1 MTSEELMYSA
11 KELLKEEVTTIAY
24 DTWIKN
30 IKIGKLTGDTIT
42 LIAESDIHKDF
53 ISEKYFDLISNTFKY
68 ITKKIYNI
76 EILSQKELD
85 SINAFEPDETDNE
98 DLSGSDT
105 YSISNLNPKYTFD
118 TFVVGQ
124 NNNIAQAT
132 ALAVSENPY
141 TKYNPLFI
149 YGGVG
154 LGKTHLMHAIGNEM
168 LKLNKNAKVL
178 YVTSERFL
186 NDLVYSIKQKSN
198 KTELFRKKYRDVDL
212 FLMDDV
218 QFLSG
223 KEAAQTELFH
233 TFNELHENKKQIV
246 FSADRPPKDI
256 PVLEERLKS
265 RFNWGLTVDVGL
277 PDYETRLAILQRKS
291 EEENFIIDNDILSFI
306 AEKNITN
313 IRDLEGI
320 LNNLI
325 AYSSLL
331 KSDIT
336 KEIAEKVVNDI
347 SMQNEKVITPDI
359 ILATVANYFSLDVDD
374 LKSSK
379 RSNAIAFPRQ
389 IGMYLCRTLLG
400 LPYATISKVF
410 NRKDHTTVM
419 YAENKIKD
427 EIKTVKETKLIVDS
441 LTNILNEDKA

>member
-1 MTSEELMYSA
+1 MTSEELLYTA
-11 KELLKEEVTTIAY
+11 KELLKEEITTIAY

-30 IKIGKLTGDTIT
+30 MKINKLTDDTII
-42 LIAESDIHKDF
+42 LVAESDIHKDF
-53 ISEKYFDLISNTFKY
+53 IYGSYLDLISNTFKY
-68 ITKKIYNI
+68 ITKKAYRI
-76 EILSQKELD
+76 EILSQNEIDAVEAFDNKDDGD
-85 SINAFEPDETDNE
+85 SN
-98 DLSGSDT
+98 SDS
-105 YSISNLNPKYTFD
+105 YNISNLNPKYTFD

-154 LGKTHLMHAIGNEM
+154 LGKTHLMHAIGNQTLEY
-168 LKLNKNAKVL
+168 NKDAKIL

-256 PVLEERLKS
+256 PILEERLKS

-291 EEENFIIDNDILSFI
+291 EEENFIIDNEILKFI

-336 KEIAEKVVNDI
+336 KEIAEKVVNEI
-347 SMQNEKVITPDI
+347 SMQNEKIITPDI
-359 ILATVANYFSLDVDD
+359 ILNTVSNYFNLSIED

-379 RSNAIAFPRQ
+379 RSNEIAFPRQ

-400 LPYATISKVF
+400 LPYATISKIF

-419 YAENKIKD
+419 YAENKIKE
-427 EIKTVKETKLIVDS
+427 EIKTTKETKLIVDS
-441 LTNILNEDKA
+441 LTKILNVDKA

>member
-1 MTSEELMYSA
+1 MTSEELLYTA
-11 KELLKEEVTTIAY
+11 KELLKEEITTIAY

-30 IKIGKLTGDTIT
+30 MKINKLTDDTIV

-53 ISEKYFDLISNTFKY
+53 ICGSYLDLISNTFKY
-68 ITKKIYNI
+68 ITKKAYRI
-76 EILSQKELD
+76 EILSQNEIDAAEAFDNKDEMESNSD
-85 SINAFEPDETDNE
+85 SYN
-98 DLSGSDT
+98 
-105 YSISNLNPKYTFD
+105 ISNLNPKYTFD

-154 LGKTHLMHAIGNEM
+154 LGKTHLMHAIGNQTLEY
-168 LKLNKNAKVL
+168 NKDAKIL

-256 PVLEERLKS
+256 PILEERLKS

-291 EEENFIIDNDILSFI
+291 EEENFIIDNEILKFI

-336 KEIAEKVVNDI
+336 KEIAEKVVNEI
-347 SMQNEKVITPDI
+347 SMQNEKIITPDI
-359 ILATVANYFSLDVDD
+359 ILNTVSNYFNLSIED

-379 RSNAIAFPRQ
+379 RSNEIAFPRQ

-400 LPYATISKVF
+400 LPYATISKIF

-419 YAENKIKD
+419 YAENKIKE
-427 EIKTVKETKLIVDS
+427 EIKTTKETKLIVDS
-441 LTNILNEDKA
+441 LTKILNDDKA

>member
-11 KELLKEEVTTIAY
+11 KELLKEEVTTIAF

-30 IKIGKLTGDTIT
+30 IKIHKLTEDSIT
-42 LIAESDIHKDF
+42 LIAESDVHKDF
-53 ISEKYFDLISNTFKY
+53 ISEKYFDLLLNTFKF
-68 ITKKIYNI
+68 ITKKSYNL
-76 EILSQKELD
+76 EIFSQKEID
-85 SINAFEPDETDNE
+85 SNLEFTDTE
-98 DLSGSDT
+98 DSSNNSDK
-105 YSISNLNPKYTFD
+105 YYISNLNPKYTFD

-132 ALAVSENPY
+132 ALAVAENPY

-168 LKLNKNAKVL
+168 IKLNKDAKIL
-178 YVTSERFL
+178 YVTSEKFL
-186 NDLVYSIKQKSN
+186 NDLVESIKQKSN
-198 KTELFRKKYRDVDL
+198 KTELFRKKYRNVDL

-256 PVLEERLKS
+256 PILEERLKS
-265 RFNWGLTVDVGL
+265 RFNWGLTVDIGF
-277 PDYETRLAILQRKS
+277 PDYETRLAILQRKV
-291 EEENFIIDNDILSFI
+291 EEENIIIENDILSLI
-306 AEKNITN
+306 AEKEITN

-320 LNNLI
+320 LNKII
-325 AYSSLL
+325 AISTLT
-331 KSDIT
+331 KTNIT
-336 KEIAEKVVNDI
+336 REIAEKAVNET
-347 SMQNEKVITPDI
+347 SMQSEKVLTTDT
-359 ILATVANYFSLDVDD
+359 ILVTVANYFNLNVDD
-374 LKSSK
+374 LKSTK
-379 RSNAIAFPRQ
+379 RSNNIAFPRQ

-400 LPYATISKVF
+400 LPYATISKIF
-410 NRKDHTTVM
+410 NRKDHTTIM
-419 YAENKIKD
+419 YAEDKIKNKL
-427 EIKTVKETKLIVDS
+427 KTVKETKLIVDS
-441 LTNILNEDKA
+441 LNEILNSDKC

>member
-11 KELLKEEVTTIAY
+11 KELLKDEVTTIAY

-30 IKIGKLTGDTIT
+30 IKISRLTDDTIT
-42 LIAESDIHKDF
+42 IVAESDIHKDF
-53 ISEKYFDLISNTFKY
+53 ISEKYFNLISNTFKY

-76 EILSQKELD
+76 EILSQKEVD
-85 SINAFEPDETDNE
+85 SIQTFDNI
-98 DLSGSDT
+98 DDDSNQSSSDT
-105 YSISNLNPKYTFD
+105 YNISNLNPKYTFD

-132 ALAVSENPY
+132 ALAVAENPY

-168 LKLNKNAKVL
+168 LLHNKNAKIL

-256 PVLEERLKS
+256 PILEERLKS

-306 AEKNITN
+306 AEKDIRN

-331 KSDIT
+331 KSNIT

-347 SMQNEKVITPDI
+347 SMQNKKIITPDI
-359 ILATVANYFSLDVDD
+359 VLITVANYFNIED

-379 RSNAIAFPRQ
+379 RSNDIAFPRQ

-427 EIKTVKETKLIVDS
+427 EMKILKETKLIVDS
-441 LTNILNEDKA
+441 LTNILNDDKA

>member
-1 MTSEELMYSA
+1 MTAEELMYSA
-11 KELLKEEVTTIAY
+11 KELLKDEVTTIAY

-30 IKIGKLTGDTIT
+30 IKISKLTEDTIT
-42 LIAESDIHKDF
+42 IVAESDIHKDF
-53 ISEKYFDLISNTFKY
+53 IHEKYFDLISNTFKY
-68 ITKKIYNI
+68 ITKKVYHI
-76 EILSQKELD
+76 EILSKKELD
-85 SINAFEPDETDNE
+85 SIETFENKESESTF
-98 DLSGSDT
+98 SGDS
-105 YSISNLNPKYTFD
+105 YNISNLNPKYTFE

-132 ALAVSENPY
+132 ALAVAENPY

-154 LGKTHLMHAIGNEM
+154 LGKTHLMHAIGNQM
-168 LKLNKNAKVL
+168 LEYNKNAKIL

-256 PVLEERLKS
+256 PILEERLKS
-265 RFNWGLTVDVGL
+265 RFNWGLTVDVGF
-277 PDYETRLAILQRKS
+277 PDYETRLAILQRKV
-291 EEENFIIDNDILSFI
+291 EEENFIIDNEILSFI
-306 AEKNITN
+306 AEKDITN

-336 KEIAEKVVNDI
+336 KEIAEKVVNEI
-347 SMQNEKVITPDI
+347 SLQNEKIITPDI
-359 ILATVANYFSLDVDD
+359 ILNTVSNYFNLTIED

-379 RSNAIAFPRQ
+379 RSSEIAFPRQ

-427 EIKTVKETKLIVDS
+427 EIKTIKETKLIVDS
-441 LTNILNEDKA
+441 LTKILNDDKA

>member
-1 MTSEELMYSA
+1 MTSEELLYTA
-11 KELLKEEVTTIAY
+11 KELLKEEITTIAY

-30 IKIGKLTGDTIT
+30 MKINKLTDDTII
-42 LIAESDIHKDF
+42 LVAESDIHKDF
-53 ISEKYFDLISNTFKY
+53 IYGSYLDLISNTFKY
-68 ITKKIYNI
+68 ITKKAYRI
-76 EILSQKELD
+76 EILSQNEIDAVEAFDNKDDGD
-85 SINAFEPDETDNE
+85 SN
-98 DLSGSDT
+98 SDS
-105 YSISNLNPKYTFD
+105 YNISNLNPKYTFD

-154 LGKTHLMHAIGNEM
+154 LGKTHLMHAIGNQTLEY
-168 LKLNKNAKVL
+168 NKDAKIL

-256 PVLEERLKS
+256 PILEERLKS

-291 EEENFIIDNDILSFI
+291 EEENFIIDNEILKFI

-336 KEIAEKVVNDI
+336 KEIAEKVVNEI
-347 SMQNEKVITPDI
+347 SMQNEKIITPDI
-359 ILATVANYFSLDVDD
+359 ILNTVSNYFNLSIED

-379 RSNAIAFPRQ
+379 RSNEIAFPRQ

-400 LPYATISKVF
+400 LPYATISKIF

-419 YAENKIKD
+419 YAENKIKE
-427 EIKTVKETKLIVDS
+427 EIKTTKETKLIVDS
-441 LTNILNEDKA
+441 LTKILNDDKA

>member
-1 MTSEELMYSA
+1 MTSEELLYTA
-11 KELLKEEVTTIAY
+11 KELLKEEITTIAY

-30 IKIGKLTGDTIT
+30 MKINKLTDDTIV

-53 ISEKYFDLISNTFKY
+53 ICGSYLDLISNTFKY
-68 ITKKIYNI
+68 ITKKAYRI
-76 EILSQKELD
+76 EILSQNEIDAAEAFDNKDEMESNSD
-85 SINAFEPDETDNE
+85 SYN
-98 DLSGSDT
+98 
-105 YSISNLNPKYTFD
+105 ISNLNPKYTFD

-154 LGKTHLMHAIGNEM
+154 LGKTHLMHAIGNQTLEY
-168 LKLNKNAKVL
+168 NKDAKIL

-256 PVLEERLKS
+256 PILEERLKS
-265 RFNWGLTVDVGL
+265 RFNWGLTVDIGL

-291 EEENFIIDNDILSFI
+291 EEENFIIDNEILKFI
-306 AEKNITN
+306 AEKNIAN

-336 KEIAEKVVNDI
+336 KEIAEKVVNEI
-347 SMQNEKVITPDI
+347 SMQNEKIITPDI
-359 ILATVANYFSLDVDD
+359 ILNTVSNYFNLSIED

-379 RSNAIAFPRQ
+379 RSNEIAFPRQ

-400 LPYATISKVF
+400 LPYATISKIF

-419 YAENKIKD
+419 YAENKIKE
-427 EIKTVKETKLIVDS
+427 EIKTTKETKLIVDS
-441 LTNILNEDKA
+441 LTKILNDDKA

>member
-1 MTSEELMYSA
+1 MTAEELMYSA

-30 IKIGKLTGDTIT
+30 IKISKLTEDTIT
-42 LIAESDIHKDF
+42 LVAESDIHKDF
-53 ISEKYFDLISNTFKY
+53 ISEKYFNLISNTFKY

-76 EILSQKELD
+76 EILSQKEVD
-85 SINAFEPDETDNE
+85 SINAFEDKE
-98 DLSGSDT
+98 DDSTFSSDS
-105 YSISNLNPKYTFD
+105 YNISNLNPKYTFE

-154 LGKTHLMHAIGNEM
+154 LGKTHLMHAIGNQLLEY
-168 LKLNKNAKVL
+168 NKDAKIL

-256 PVLEERLKS
+256 PILEERLKS
-265 RFNWGLTVDVGL
+265 RFNWGLTVDIGF
-277 PDYETRLAILQRKS
+277 PDYETRLAILQRKV
-291 EEENFIIDNDILSFI
+291 EEENFVIDNEILSFI
-306 AEKNITN
+306 AEKDITN

-336 KEIAEKVVNDI
+336 KEIAEKVVNEI
-347 SMQNEKVITPDI
+347 SIQNEKILTPDI
-359 ILATVANYFSLDVDD
+359 ILNTVSNYFNLNIDD

-379 RSNAIAFPRQ
+379 RSNEISFPRQ

-410 NRKDHTTVM
+410 NRKDHTTIM

-427 EIKTVKETKLIVDS
+427 EIKTIKETKLIVDS
-441 LTNILNEDKA
+441 LTKILNDDKA

>member
-1 MTSEELMYSA
+1 MTSEELLYSA
-11 KELLKEEVTTIAY
+11 KELLKDEITTIAF

-30 IKIGKLTGDTIT
+30 IKINRLTDDTIT

-68 ITKKIYNI
+68 ITKKTYNI
-76 EILSQKELD
+76 EILSQKEVD
-85 SINAFEPDETDNE
+85 SIEAFETNEDETVSKGDSYN
-98 DLSGSDT
+98 
-105 YSISNLNPKYTFD
+105 ISNLNPKYTFD

-154 LGKTHLMHAIGNEM
+154 LGKTHLMHAIGNQM
-168 LKLNKNAKVL
+168 LESNKDAKIL

-256 PVLEERLKS
+256 PILEERLKS
-265 RFNWGLTVDVGL
+265 RFNWGLTVDIGL
-277 PDYETRLAILQRKS
+277 PDYETRLAILQRKA
-291 EEENFIIDNDILSFI
+291 EVENFIIENEILSFI
-306 AEKNITN
+306 AEKDITN

-347 SMQNEKVITPDI
+347 SMQNEKIITPDI
-359 ILATVANYFSLDVDD
+359 ILNTVSNYFNLTIDD

-379 RSNAIAFPRQ
+379 RSNEIAFPRQ
-389 IGMYLCRTLLG
+389 IGMFLCRTLLG
-400 LPYATISKVF
+400 LPYATISKIF

-427 EIKTVKETKLIVDS
+427 ELKTTKETKLIVDS
-441 LTNILNEDKA
+441 LTKILNDDKA